1 MSDEPTTPIQPDGK
15 LLIDFPSVDDKGNT
29 RIVKGE
35 KVRPDAKGAQ
45 DGDKTPNRQPQP
57 DQPAEPV
64 APKMFNEEEVN
75 QRLETIKG
83 GHKGTVDKMRQEIE
97 RLRGDLST
105 AQQQA
110 LDKEYDNWLRAL
122 EESGDDKNSALAK
135 AVAQRDKETR
145 RAVADFEKTRQ
156 ETLKLKKELDEA
168 GKVKFV
174 YDTIKKY
181 ELGEDYVETL
191 SNLDDRWEIAAKAA
205 ELSLEKVKAAAV
217 APTKTDKGGGKP
229 VQRDL
234 SKMPLNERLGRAM
247 EGEFS

>member
-1 MSDEPTTPIQPDGK
+1 
-15 LLIDFPSVDDKGNT
+15 
-29 RIVKGE
+29 
-35 KVRPDAKGAQ
+35 
-45 DGDKTPNRQPQP
+45 
-57 DQPAEPV
+57 
-64 APKMFNEEEVN
+64 MFNEEEVN

-97 RLRGDLST
+97 RLRGDLTT
-105 AQQQA
+105 AQQQT

-122 EESGDDKNSALAK
+122 EESGDDKNSALAR

-145 RAVADFEKTRQ
+145 KAMADFDKTRQ

-181 ELGEDYVETL
+181 ELSEDYVETL
-191 SNLDDRWEIAAKAA
+191 SNLEDRWEIAARAA
-205 ELSLEKVKAAAV
+205 ELSLEQVKAKAV
-217 APTKTDKGGGKP
+217 APVKTDKGGGKP
-229 VQRDL
+229 VARDL
-234 SKMPLNERLGRAM
+234 SKMPLSERLGRAM